1 MTQDPTTFPPGSTG
15 SRGRHLWVPRVLSG
29 ALGVILLT
37 AAVLKAADMAL
48 FVRQMGAYGIVSQH
62 TLLVLSA
69 WGVIALECALGVGLV
84 VAYRPRFILTL
95 TAMLFLTFMGATTWA
110 WLRGSADQCGCFG
123 DWLNH
128 SPGEAA
134 LGNLILLA
142 GTLLAWV
149 WSTDAKTPRARGRA
163 WATGMACLIGVA
175 LPVVFG
181 FPIST
186 VMQSPPKKVRGELG
200 RLEFQGGDVI
210 DLNQGDHLVIVM
222 GTDCAHCQEAV
233 PSLNMLTEVSDLPP
247 LVAVC
252 HNSAPE
258 REQFIDVFQ
267 PFFQVSQISENDFW
281 RLLADGDMPR
291 TILVRDGRMIQ
302 VWDQIIPDEDA
313 VRAALAVSDPG
324 VLSEG

>member
-1 MTQDPTTFPPGSTG
+1 MTQDSITLPQGLAGP
-15 SRGRHLWVPRVLSG
+15 RGRRLWLPRVLSG

-48 FVRQMGAYGIVSQH
+48 FVRQMGAYGIISQH

-95 TAMLFLTFMGATTWA
+95 TAVLFLTFMGATTWA

-123 DWLNH
+123 DWLSH

-142 GTLLAWV
+142 GTLWAWV
-149 WSTDAKTPRARGRA
+149 WSRDAKNQRARGRA

-175 LPVVFG
+175 LPVAFG

-186 VMQSPPKKVRGELG
+186 VIQSPPETVRGELG
-200 RLEFQGGDVI
+200 RLELQGGDVI
-210 DLNQGDHLVIVM
+210 DLTQGDHLVIVM
-222 GTDCAHCQEAV
+222 GTDCGHCQEAV
-233 PSLNMLTEVSDLPP
+233 PALNMLTGVPDLPP
-247 LVAVC
+247 LIAVC
-252 HNSAPE
+252 QNTASD
-258 REQFIDVFQ
+258 RMRFIDAFQ
-267 PFFQVSQISENDFW
+267 PLFQVDEISENDFW
-281 RLLADGDMPR
+281 RLLADGEMPR
-291 TILVRDGRMIQ
+291 TILVRDGRTIQ
-302 VWDQIIPDEDA
+302 VWDQIIPDEDT
-313 VRAALAVSDPG
+313 VRAALAVS
-324 VLSEG
+324 E